1 MLHWSEF
8 FHYRANHP
16 FKGLKMFLKSFTVH
30 GFYNRSRGNRF
41 LAIHIYVQRFY
52 DPRYS
57 GDWPLAAETSFGGY
71 AVYNFVGL
79 SLCSLSRK
87 LYENG
92 TKVQYCNC
100 LMGLHFQFCRYL
112 ARAVVL
118 QFGNIN
124 IYTVHIYYPPT

>member
-1 MLHWSEF
+1 
-8 FHYRANHP
+8 
-16 FKGLKMFLKSFTVH
+16 MFLQSFTVH

-71 AVYNFVGL
+71 TVYSTQYTILLGSPL
-79 SLCSLSRK
+79 APLSRK

-92 TKVQYCNC
+92 TKV
-100 LMGLHFQFCRYL
+100 L
-112 ARAVVL
+112 
-118 QFGNIN
+118 
-124 IYTVHIYYPPT
+124 